1 MPLTLHPCTPSDL
14 PQAVLTE
21 RAAFASDPF
30 SPILFPGPFP
40 EGTSEFR
47 VQELAKQM
55 TEDPTTRWVMVVVDG
70 DDSDGTSERQTAS
83 VEEGLQTQRTVRRGI
98 AFAKYN
104 LYLEGRPRAGEE
116 GQRSFGEG
124 CNVEACERVFGGL
137 AETRERMLGGRRC
150 LCELFWS
157 CLLFCSFLLFLDL
170 EWFGVSE
177 VALMTCHDELVRHER
192 TRLTD

>member
-55 TEDPTTRWVMVVVDG
+55 TEDPTTRWVMVVDG
-70 DDSDGTSERQTAS
+70 DGTSERQTAS
-83 VEEGLQTQRTVRRGI
+83 VEEGLQTPQGFRRGI

-104 LYLEGRPRAGEE
+104 LYLEGRPRAREE

-137 AETRERMLGGRRC
+137 AETRERTLGGRRC
-150 LCELFWS
+150 LCEYLVLPPFS
-157 CLLFCSFLLFLDL
+157 SLLLFFFFFTWNGL
-170 EWFGVSE
+170 GVFK
-177 VALMTCHDELVRHER
+177 VALTTCHDELVRQQQA
-192 TRLTD
+192 RLTD